1 MNSVS
6 RVDCCMLKPG
16 LTRDHAPYI
25 AAFLAVLVLFIPSAE
40 AAEEGDWLVRLGAMH
55 FDPQSSSRP
64 VTTPGSG
71 ALGSSGVG
79 FDANSQVGLSLSYM
93 LSNSWAVEATM
104 SAPFEHDLSISGL
117 DAYGLNTN
125 NLGEVK
131 QVSPGLSAL
140 YYFGTANSRF
150 RPYLGAGFNYTTFF
164 DDSLST
170 QVRSEL
176 DAQGLELDE
185 HLAISARAGFDF
197 RLGNGWFLNA
207 SVWRMNIDTN
217 ASFDSRFG
225 RISTYTEMD
234 PWVYSISVG
243 HDLEW

>member
-1 MNSVS
+1 MNTVS
-6 RVDCCMLKPG
+6 RVDCRSVEPG
-16 LTRDHAPYI
+16 LTPDRLPAL
-25 AAFLAVLVLFIPSAE
+25 AAFLALLIVYTPFID
-40 AAEEGDWLVRLGAMH
+40 AAEEGDWLFRLGAMH

-79 FDANSQVGLSLSYM
+79 FDANSQLGLSLTYM
-93 LSNSWAVEATM
+93 LSNTWAVEASM
-104 SAPFEHDLSISGL
+104 SAPFEHDLAISGL
-117 DAYGLNTN
+117 DAYGLNTS

-140 YYFGTANSRF
+140 YYFGAPGSRF

-170 QVRSEL
+170 QVRAEL

-185 HLAISARAGFDF
+185 HLAVSARAGFDF

-217 ASFDSRFG
+217 ASFDSRIG

-234 PWVYSISVG
+234 PWVYSISIG
-243 HDLEW
+243 HDFDW

>member
-1 MNSVS
+1 MNNVS
-6 RVDCCMLKPG
+6 RVDCCVLEPG
-16 LTRDHAPYI
+16 LSRDQIPYI
-25 AAFLAVLVLFIPSAE
+25 AALLAVLVLVAPAVE
-40 AAEEGDWLVRLGAMH
+40 AAEEGDWLFRLGAMH

-79 FDANSQVGLSLSYM
+79 FDANSQLGLSLTYM

-104 SAPFEHDLSISGL
+104 SAPFEHDLAISGL

-140 YYFGTANSRF
+140 YYFGTASSRF

-225 RISTYTEMD
+225 RVSTYTEMD
-234 PWVYSISVG
+234 PWVYSISIG
-243 HDLEW
+243 HDFDW